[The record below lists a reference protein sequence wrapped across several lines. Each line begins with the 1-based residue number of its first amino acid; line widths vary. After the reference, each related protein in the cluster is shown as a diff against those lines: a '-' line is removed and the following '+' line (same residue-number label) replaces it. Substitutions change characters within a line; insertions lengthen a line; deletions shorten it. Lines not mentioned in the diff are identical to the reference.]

1 MLRAIVQTSL
11 RQPFLVLAL
20 AAALLV
26 VGYRN
31 LRNAPLDVFP
41 EFAPPLVEIQTE
53 APGLSTEEV
62 ESLVTVP
69 LENALNGTPDLK
81 TMRSKSVL
89 GLSSIVLI
97 FQEGTDLMES
107 RQLVGERLAIEASR
121 LPAVAKPPVI
131 LSPLSSTSRVL
142 KIGIWSDKDANGND
156 VMSQMDMSELARW
169 TIRPRLMAVSG
180 VANVAIW
187 GQRDRQYQVL
197 VDPER
202 LRAHNLSL
210 ADVERAAGDAA
221 PWSGGGFVDTPNQRL
236 PVRHVSTI
244 VTAEDL
250 ARSVVAFRD
259 GAPLRLGDVA
269 EVQGRSSAADRR
281 RDHQRRPW
289 SAADRRKTADRQ
301 HAGRDPQRRSRLGR
315 DEAGLAGRS
324 SRFDDLPPGDV
335 HRDVAARISAG
346 PWRSAACWSS

>member
-1 MLRAIVQTSL
+1 MLRTIVQTSL
-11 RQPFLVLAL
+11 RQPILVLAL
-20 AAALLV
+20 AAAMLV
-26 VGYRN
+26 MGYRN

-81 TMRSKSVL
+81 TVRSKSVL

-121 LPAVAKPPVI
+121 LPGVAQPPVI

-142 KIGIWSDKDANGND
+142 KIGIWSDKDENGDD
-156 VMSQMDMSELARW
+156 VMSQMEMSELARW

-202 LRAHNLSL
+202 LRTHNLTL

-221 PWSGGGFVDTPNQRL
+221 LVSGGGFIDTPNQRL

-250 ARSVVAFRD
+250 ARSAS
-259 GAPLRLGDVA
+259 APRAPVST
-269 EVQGRSSAADRR
+269 V
-281 RDHQRRPW
+281 RP
-289 SAADRRKTADRQ
+289 R
-301 HAGRDPQRRSRLGR
+301 
-315 DEAGLAGRS
+315 
-324 SRFDDLPPGDV
+324 
-335 HRDVAARISAG
+335 HRAPA
-346 PWRSAACWSS
+346 